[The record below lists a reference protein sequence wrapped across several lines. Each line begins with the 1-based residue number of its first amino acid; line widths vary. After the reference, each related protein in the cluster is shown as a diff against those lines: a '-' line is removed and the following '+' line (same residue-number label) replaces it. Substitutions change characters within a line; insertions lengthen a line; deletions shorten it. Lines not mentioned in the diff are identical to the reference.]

1 MVRRGRHPNS
11 HRGLRD
17 PGYKP
22 SKSRARLAKHEESK
36 LQNPPGATTP
46 WGKHHRRESCQV
58 HAHVCQ
64 KTCAYASL
72 KALTLY
78 SLYFLNNK
86 NAIKIKEKL
95 VSISG
100 FLFTLKI
107 QGVFLQKH
115 Y

>member
-1 MVRRGRHPNS
+1 MGETPKLPPWAQ
-11 HRGLRD
+11 G
-17 PGYKP
+17 PGAQALQEP
-22 SKSRARLAKHEESK
+22 CQARQA
-36 LQNPPGATTP
+36 QNPPGATTP

-100 FLFTLKI
+100 FLFKLKI